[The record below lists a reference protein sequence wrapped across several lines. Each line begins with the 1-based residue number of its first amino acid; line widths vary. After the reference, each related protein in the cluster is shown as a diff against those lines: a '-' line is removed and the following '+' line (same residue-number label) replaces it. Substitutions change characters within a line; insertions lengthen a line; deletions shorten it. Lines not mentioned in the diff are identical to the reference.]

1 MYNKVAYIITLDQ
14 RIEYQ
19 FKIMAKSFAELSVVL
34 QKGVQKAEG
43 WDGKAYHIKTDEGVI
58 ELTLSE
64 NKSGDA
70 MYSVEGE
77 KAETKEGN
85 SSLSVKELKEK
96 LTALAIEIPEGAKKD
111 DLVALL
117 DAAEKSE

>member
-1 MYNKVAYIITLDQ
+1 
-14 RIEYQ
+14 
-19 FKIMAKSFAELSVVL
+19 MAKSFAELSVVL

-43 WDGKAYHIKTDEGVI
+43 WDGKAYHIKTEEGVV

-70 MYSVEGE
+70 VYSVEGE
-77 KAETKEGN
+77 KAEAKTEGN
-85 SSLSVKELKEK
+85 HSFSVKELKEK

-117 DAAEKSE
+117 DKAEESAKE